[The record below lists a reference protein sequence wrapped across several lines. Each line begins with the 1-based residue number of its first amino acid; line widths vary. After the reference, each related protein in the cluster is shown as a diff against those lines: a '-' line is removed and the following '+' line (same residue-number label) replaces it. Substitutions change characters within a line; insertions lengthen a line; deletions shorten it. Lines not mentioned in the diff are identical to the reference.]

1 VSIFGENLA
10 PTTRIWRADEIVDGK
25 LPTEL
30 DGVRVSINNKP
41 AAVYYISPTQ
51 LNVQAPDDDSLGP
64 VEVRVTTP
72 NGTSQ
77 AAVAQLQRF
86 APGFFLFDP
95 QGRKYIA
102 AVHAQRDERG
112 NVVYVGPEGL
122 FPGAPVRPARPGDVI
137 LLFGTGF
144 GPTDPA
150 VPAGR
155 VVTSAARLANPV
167 QIRFGNVV
175 ADVQF
180 AGLAPQAA
188 GLYQFNVVVPAVPD
202 GDVEVIAEIGGVRT
216 QSGAMIHVKR

>member
-1 VSIFGENLA
+1 MV
-10 PTTRIWRADEIVDGK
+10 
-25 LPTEL
+25 
-30 DGVRVSINNKP
+30 
-41 AAVYYISPTQ
+41 
-51 LNVQAPDDDSLGP
+51 
-64 VEVRVTTP
+64 
-72 NGTSQ
+72 
-77 AAVAQLQRF
+77 
-86 APGFFLFDP
+86 
-95 QGRKYIA
+95 
-102 AVHAQRDERG
+102 
-112 NVVYVGPEGL
+112 
-122 FPGAPVRPARPGDVI
+122 

-175 ADVQF
+175 AEVQF